1 MPARQAQAASSGRAG
16 RHAARFWQGRSTIG
30 HCQVPAAVFNARV
43 REGAAVEDW
52 TEDDWM
58 EWVEA
63 TYEALDAK
71 DVEAFVAQLTPG
83 ATVRFG
89 NGAPIAGR
97 VAIRD
102 ALGEFFYAIGTMSHA
117 FTSQL
122 RVDDTLV
129 IEEMV
134 TFTRQDGT
142 TVVIPAATVYELSQG
157 KADRMQTYI
166 DVSLLFARS
175 DAPALCRPVESVIA

>member
-1 MPARQAQAASSGRAG
+1 M
-16 RHAARFWQGRSTIG
+16 
-30 HCQVPAAVFNARV
+30 
-43 REGAAVEDW
+43 EDW

-58 EWVEA
+58 EWVEQ

-71 DVEAFVAQLTPG
+71 NVDAFVAQLTPG

-89 NGAPIAGR
+89 NGDPVAGR

-102 ALGEFFYAIGTMSHA
+102 AFSELFAAVGTISHA
-117 FTSQL
+117 FTSQV

-129 IEEMV
+129 IEEFV
-134 TFTRQDGT
+134 TLTRRDGAA
-142 TVVIPAATVYELSQG
+142 VILPAATVWELTDG

-166 DVSLLFARS
+166 DVSPLFPRGE
-175 DAPALCRPVESVIA
+175 APALCRAAESAVA

>member
-1 MPARQAQAASSGRAG
+1 M
-16 RHAARFWQGRSTIG
+16 
-30 HCQVPAAVFNARV
+30 
-43 REGAAVEDW
+43 EDW

-58 EWVEA
+58 EWVEQ

-71 DVEAFVAQLTPG
+71 DVDAFVAQLTPG
-83 ATVRFG
+83 ATLRFG
-89 NGAPIAGR
+89 NGEPVAGR
-97 VAIRD
+97 VAIRE
-102 ALGEFFYAIGTMSHA
+102 ALGEFCDAIGTMSHA

-134 TFTRQDGT
+134 TFTRRDGT
-142 TVVIPAATVYELSQG
+142 AVVLPAATVCELTQG

-166 DVSLLFARS
+166 DVSPLFAHGHL
-175 DAPALCRPVESVIA
+175 PALCRSREGAVA

>member
-1 MPARQAQAASSGRAG
+1 M
-16 RHAARFWQGRSTIG
+16 
-30 HCQVPAAVFNARV
+30 
-43 REGAAVEDW
+43 EDW

-58 EWVEA
+58 AWVEQ

-71 DVEAFVAQLTPG
+71 DVDAFVAQLTPG

-89 NGAPIAGR
+89 NGEPVAGR

-102 ALGEFFYAIGTMSHA
+102 ALREFFGAIDTMSHA

-129 IEEMV
+129 IEELV
-134 TFTRQDGT
+134 TVTRRDGT
-142 TVVIPAATVYELSQG
+142 TLVLPAATVCELTEG
-157 KADRMQTYI
+157 KADRLQTYI
-166 DVSLLFARS
+166 DLSPVFAPGQ
-175 DAPALCRPVESVIA
+175 APALCRMREGAIA

>member
-1 MPARQAQAASSGRAG
+1 M
-16 RHAARFWQGRSTIG
+16 
-30 HCQVPAAVFNARV
+30 
-43 REGAAVEDW
+43 EDW

-58 EWVEA
+58 EWVEQ
-63 TYEALDAK
+63 TYEALDEK
-71 DVEAFVAQLTPG
+71 DVDAFVAQLTPG

-89 NGAPIAGR
+89 NGEPVAGR
-97 VAIRD
+97 VAIRE
-102 ALGEFFYAIGTMSHA
+102 AFGEFLDAIGTMSHA

-134 TFTRQDGT
+134 AFTRRDGT
-142 TVVIPAATVYELSQG
+142 SVVLPAATVCELTQG

-166 DVSLLFARS
+166 DVSQLFA
-175 DAPALCRPVESVIA
+175 AGHVPALCRAREGAIA

>member
-1 MPARQAQAASSGRAG
+1 
-16 RHAARFWQGRSTIG
+16 
-30 HCQVPAAVFNARV
+30 
-43 REGAAVEDW
+43 VEDW

-58 EWVEA
+58 EWVEQ

-71 DVEAFVAQLTPG
+71 DVDTFVAQLTPG

-89 NGAPIAGR
+89 NGEPVAGR

-102 ALGEFFYAIGTMSHA
+102 ACREFFDAIGDMSHA

-129 IEEMV
+129 IEEIV
-134 TFTRQDGT
+134 TFMRPDGT
-142 TVVIPAATVYELSQG
+142 TVLLPAATVWELTEG

-166 DVSLLFARS
+166 DVSTVFAPGQ
-175 DAPALCRPVESVIA
+175 APALFRMREGAIA

>member
-1 MPARQAQAASSGRAG
+1 M
-16 RHAARFWQGRSTIG
+16 
-30 HCQVPAAVFNARV
+30 
-43 REGAAVEDW
+43 EDW

-63 TYEALDAK
+63 TYEAFDAK

-83 ATVRFG
+83 ATVQFG
-89 NGAPIAGR
+89 NGAPVAGR

-102 ALGEFFYAIGTMSHA
+102 ALREFCDALGTMSHA

-122 RVDDTLV
+122 RVDDTLL
-129 IEEMV
+129 IEAMV
-134 TFTRQDGT
+134 TFTRKDGT
-142 TVVIPAATVYELSQG
+142 TVVIPAATVCELTQG

-166 DVSLLFARS
+166 DVSPLFARGE
-175 DAPALCRPVESVIA
+175 APALCRPVESAVA